1 MKKMYSFKSWW
12 IVVILLCVMGTFSS
26 CLKSGDET
34 IALEDGDATQLIVGK
49 WVLEEA
55 LFIDDSG
62 EKIALSEG
70 DYSFLGQL
78 LEFEETGNC
87 LVDETASY
95 PWNIGT
101 DNDIFQLGGTTYS
114 LVSLGES
121 LLVIEKKMYLDG
133 VEGILRI
140 ILSKAEGGLVDESG
154 IPSDSEASPNPQ
166 VSGSNTA
173 IPNVQFSSNGKIISI
188 NMSGVQNP
196 NGGWMTFAGTGLSGQ
211 NIWVEVDGKPK
222 GILVINNDGE
232 TSRKKMVDLVFLVD
246 NSGSMSEEANKL
258 AQEIVSW
265 ATKLSQQNIDIRFGC
280 VGYGGNG
287 SGNEGVCGALNL
299 TDLNSIS
306 SYLNRSTGTYRTVG
320 FGGADAASLQQAAI
334 NYRKSSGECGAEA
347 LHYADEQFS
356 FRTGANRI
364 YVNFTDEP
372 NQPGSYSK
380 NSVEYFRSQENWNT
394 TQGTVHTVYSSANR
408 NVSEKPW
415 LLSEYTGGT
424 TLYAKSD
431 FSDVSLD
438 ALPVTGAIANSY
450 IIQFKDNSTQADGT
464 HTVTITILSP
474 DGTVY
479 AEKVFTNVSFYN

>member
-1 MKKMYSFKSWW
+1 MKKMCTFKSWW
-12 IVVILLCVMGTFSS
+12 IAGILLCVMGAFSS

-55 LFIDDSG
+55 WFVDDSG
-62 EKIALSEG
+62 EKKSLSEG
-70 DYSFLGQL
+70 DYSFLGHL
-78 LEFEETGNC
+78 LEFEETGDC
-87 LVDETASY
+87 LVDGEISY
-95 PWNIGT
+95 PWNLVV
-101 DNDIFQLGGTTYS
+101 DNNVFQLGETTYT
-114 LVSLGES
+114 LVSLGEG
-121 LLVIEKKMYLDG
+121 LLVIEKQIFLDG
-133 VEGILRI
+133 VEGTLRI
-140 ILSKAEGGLVDESG
+140 ILSKTEGGLVDESG

-173 IPNVQFSSNGKIISI
+173 IPNVQFSSDGKIISI

-196 NGGWMTFAGTGLSGQ
+196 NGGWMTFAGTGLPEQ

-232 TSRKKMVDLVFLVD
+232 TSKKKMVDLVFLVD
-246 NSGSMSEEANKL
+246 NSGSMSEEADKL

-280 VGYGGNG
+280 VGYGNS
-287 SGNEGVCGALNL
+287 SGRDGVCGALNL

-306 SYLNRSTGTYRTVG
+306 TYLNRSTGTERTVG
-320 FGGADAASLQQAAI
+320 FGGTDAASLQQAAI
-334 NYRKSSGECGAEA
+334 NYRNSSGECGAEA

-372 NQPGSYSK
+372 NQPGSSSK
-380 NSVEYFRSQENWNT
+380 NSVEYFRSQEHWNT
-394 TQGTVHTVYSSANR
+394 TQGTVHTVYSSTDR
-408 NVSEKPW
+408 NVDEKPW

-450 IIQFKDNSTQADGT
+450 IIQFKDNSTQDDGT

-479 AEKVFTNVSFYN
+479 AEKVFTGVSFYN